1 MNNYLRT
8 TAGSLLLVVSSF
20 VWPADPAGN
29 EITTADKID
38 QFIQD
43 APLFLK
49 DKTMSGIR
57 KLGKIVKEDTKKE
70 PNPYIQGVTML
81 IKEFHFEGLQIVGVI
96 VDSKKEDD
104 PMLLNSIV
112 VTHPQ
117 WKILNGL
124 DVGVTVEK
132 IEQVLGVPSEKS
144 EKAISYNGAG
154 NHIYFHLKQGKVEKI
169 AISYYG
175 G

>member
-1 MNNYLRT
+1 MNNCLRI
-8 TAGSLLLVVSSF
+8 AARSLLLVFSSF
-20 VWPADPAGN
+20 AWSADPATN
-29 EITTADKID
+29 EITAADKID

-49 DKTMSGIR
+49 DKTMPGIR
-57 KLGKIVKEDTKKE
+57 NLGKIVKEETKKE
-70 PNPYIQGVTML
+70 PNPYIQGTTML
-81 IKEFHFEGLQIVGVI
+81 IKEFHFEGLQIVGVV
-96 VDSKKEDD
+96 VDSKKEND

-112 VTHPQ
+112 VTQPQ

-124 DVGVTVEK
+124 DVGTTAEK
-132 IEQVLGVPSEKS
+132 IEQVLGAPSEKS

-154 NHIYFHLKQGKVEKI
+154 NHIYFHLKQGKIEKI
-169 AISYYG
+169 VISYYG